1 MVVARKPQ
9 QQQQQPA
16 GGGRRRGGG
25 VRVGPARLEGLPAAW
40 AGAAAAAVQVQ
51 WPAPGGALSQMLTG
65 RWARG
70 VTAVEAVGAG
80 GTVRWEPRDGNQFR
94 LDDVV
99 GPAGRPERG
108 VFFSVL
114 YVSALSSSPS
124 CLLPLLMISFL
135 SGTRSPSLV
144 PTGVVILILPYQI
157 SANSARSS
165 VTLI

>member
-9 QQQQQPA
+9 QQPA
-16 GGGRRRGGG
+16 GVARRRGGG

-40 AGAAAAAVQVQ
+40 AGAAAAAVKVK

-80 GTVRWEPRDGNQFR
+80 GTVRWDPRDANRFR
-94 LDDVV
+94 LGVV
-99 GPAGRPERG
+99 GPAAAGRPERG

-114 YVSALSSSPS
+114 YVSALPS
-124 CLLPLLMISFL
+124 MISFSFPPNQYPL
-135 SGTRSPSLV
+135 
-144 PTGVVILILPYQI
+144 
-157 SANSARSS
+157 A
-165 VTLI
+165 